1 MNKRHR
7 RGIVG
12 IVVMVGA
19 ATLGPAS
26 VLAGGPG
33 TNGGEIADG
42 QPHDDTQLSVLTEAE
57 AAFVQRKLALAASLS
72 APRTTKD
79 ATNSALTPTVE
90 CEFDPCED
98 SPPPATWPDPS
109 GPPAEKTLLTKAR
122 QQKNNYYC
130 GPATGQ
136 VVINWSRGITSG
148 NNDGED
154 PTTNWRTQT
163 KIAQWMNTTT
173 AGTGGANLAAG
184 LNHQNAVLKPV
195 PEWIYSYVD
204 TGSRE
209 KFHNMVVTDIAG
221 FGMPL
226 VLATAPHIGNAGEN
240 FLASWPK
247 AAPGAHHWI
256 VIRGYDGLWGSP
268 SPRIRYQDSSAGYG
282 GGTGAF
288 SDYSSVVWQV
298 NEWNQGGHIIW

>member
-7 RGIVG
+7 RGIVV
-12 IVVMVGA
+12 VVMVA
-19 ATLGPAS
+19 AAALGPAS
-26 VLAGGPG
+26 ALAGGPG
-33 TNGGEIADG
+33 TKGGGIADG
-42 QPHDDTQLSVLTEAE
+42 QPDNDTQLSVLTEAE

-72 APRTTKD
+72 ASRTTKE
-79 ATNSALTPTVE
+79 ATKGALTPTFE
-90 CEFDPCED
+90 CEVDPCED
-98 SPPPATWPDPS
+98 SPPPPTWPEPS
-109 GPPAEKTLLTKAR
+109 GPPTEKTLLTKAR

-130 GPATGQ
+130 GPASGQ
-136 VVINWSRGITSG
+136 VVINWSRGIISG

-195 PEWIYSYVD
+195 PDWIYSYVE
-204 TGSRE
+204 TGSPER
-209 KFHNMVVTDIAG
+209 FHNLVVTDVAG
-221 FGMPL
+221 FNMPL
-226 VLATAPHIGNAGEN
+226 VLATVPHAANAGVNYLE
-240 FLASWPK
+240 SWPR

-256 VIRGYDGLWGSP
+256 VLRGYVGLWGSP
-268 SPRIRYQDSSAGYG
+268 SPVIKYQDSAGGYG

-288 SDYSSVVWQV
+288 ADLSSVLWQV
-298 NEWNQGGHIIW
+298 NDWNQGGHIVW